1 MTAGC
6 LCVDLCP
13 LSVRMSVLGMFSCLH
28 FFTYGILIEE
38 EEEEKKKKSGGVVLR
53 ERQRQTERQGC
64 CGKMKLNEPERQNL
78 WQRSGSLLH
87 PYSDLL

>member
-38 EEEEKKKKSGGVVLR
+38 EEKKKKKKSCGVVLR
-53 ERQRQTERQGC
+53 ERQRDRDVAE
-64 CGKMKLNEPERQNL
+64 K
-78 WQRSGSLLH
+78 
-87 PYSDLL
+87 